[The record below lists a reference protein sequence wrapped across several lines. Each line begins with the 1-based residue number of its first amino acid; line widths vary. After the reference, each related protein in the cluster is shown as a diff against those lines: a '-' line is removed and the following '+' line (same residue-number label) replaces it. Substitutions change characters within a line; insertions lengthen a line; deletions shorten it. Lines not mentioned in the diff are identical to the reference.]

1 LVPLGILVGV
11 HTFWVGADEPGG
23 AFQGGA
29 ILAAMWMIVMIAR
42 VSEPPSVNSR
52 WLRLAL
58 VAGPGVF
65 LVAGLAG
72 LGMAGNFFAYPDG
85 FAKPIILFIEA
96 FMLLTIAATLP
107 VLVAGPPR
115 RRPEP

>member
-1 LVPLGILVGV
+1 MGTADALPNGVGWGRNLLPIAQSEVALVR
-11 HTFWVGADEPGG
+11 D
-23 AFQGGA
+23 
-29 ILAAMWMIVMIAR
+29 
-42 VSEPPSVNSR
+42 
-52 WLRLAL
+52 RLAL

-72 LGMAGNFFAYPDG
+72 LGMAGHFFAYPDG